1 MQGFPSSLTG
11 APTGSKREN
20 RVLTLVWD
28 LGTGQ
33 KGVTLSGCSCFIV
46 SEMWV
51 NTEQIMEIKG
61 SKIGRWLCWSYWWV
75 DDADVGSGG
84 GGNSCWRL
92 SHPPH
97 TSCLRCWVSKT
108 YLSFVHSDSFWES
121 KQKRVQLGGL
131 YHSTVIDG
139 ILNIVSTKY
148 VSQPAWPVTC
158 HECNRTQ
165 PTTFVIDL
173 TTILPTRLQQQ
184 LHHQQLLVQHH
195 EEQPHLH
202 GGQQHQQLKHHTLNL
217 AFFVCWSFRQ

>member
-97 TSCLRCWVSKT
+97 TSCLRCLVSKT
-108 YLSFVHSDSFWES
+108 YLSFIHIDSFWD
-121 KQKRVQLGGL
+121 
-131 YHSTVIDG
+131 T
-139 ILNIVSTKY
+139 
-148 VSQPAWPVTC
+148 
-158 HECNRTQ
+158 
-165 PTTFVIDL
+165 
-173 TTILPTRLQQQ
+173 
-184 LHHQQLLVQHH
+184 
-195 EEQPHLH
+195 QPHLH
-202 GGQQHQQLKHHTLNL
+202 RGQPHQQLKHHKFWMNKCDWSWLCLFVEASVNNGDWKGVGEYSEDKWTNVYLNG
-217 AFFVCWSFRQ
+217 